1 MVVRLGADST
11 NPDPLALS
19 AVCILQKLCF
29 LASGNT
35 LARSYGQNQPLGG
48 QAVPKRGLLSGCKL
62 RGPVARFALRWESQ
76 FTPVCVGTKRIHCPI
91 DEILVCD
98 YGMVV
103 VRFDEK
109 G

>member
-1 MVVRLGADST
+1 MVRLGADST
-11 NPDPLALS
+11 NPDPHALS

-48 QAVPKRGLLSGCKL
+48 EAVPKRGLLSGCKL
-62 RGPVARFALRWESQ
+62 RGLSQGLHFDENANSLR
-76 FTPVCVGTKRIHCPI
+76 CVGTKRIHCPI

-103 VRFDEK
+103 VRFMK